1 MEIDHHITALASS
14 QDLMAEIS
22 SQVRRFS
29 TLIPGLTNPRILEN
43 LYRLQTQKWLTISLN
58 LLDSVSFRV
67 EEAAR
72 YILDAVCPP
81 SGATTALRHALQDHV
96 STMHEKAVAE
106 ARKGLEEF
114 VTSVRE
120 NIMQTTDPAFRE
132 EVQLWAYIRSFKAL
146 QDPDFTGDNPL
157 KHCHAFFNMMARS
170 AHKDPEAEIHD
181 VTRVYYT
188 VSPGSRSETTCA
200 NNIPQTSTRSN
211 TLFAM

>member
-1 MEIDHHITALASS
+1 MEVDHHITALASS

-22 SQVRRFS
+22 SQARRFS
-29 TLIPGLTNPRILEN
+29 TLLPGVINPRILEN
-43 LYRLQTQKWLTISLN
+43 LYRLQTQKWLVISLN
-58 LLDSVSFRV
+58 LLESVSFRV

-72 YILDAVCPP
+72 SILDAVCPP
-81 SGATTALRHALQDHV
+81 SGATTALRHALQDCI
-96 STMHEKAVAE
+96 SAMHEKAMKE

-114 VTSVRE
+114 VASVRE

-146 QDPDFTGDNPL
+146 QDPDFSGDNPL

-181 VTRVYYT
+181 VTRVYYS
-188 VSPGSRSETTCA
+188 VSPGFPTEAESA
-200 NNIPQTSTRSN
+200 LMKVYQ
-211 TLFAM
+211 

>member
-14 QDLMAEIS
+14 QDLMSEIS

-29 TLIPGLTNPRILEN
+29 TLIPGVINPGILEN
-43 LYRLQTQKWLTISLN
+43 LYRLQTQKWLAISLN
-58 LLDSVSFRV
+58 LLDSVSFRI

-72 YILDAVCPP
+72 YILDTVCPP
-81 SGATTALRHALQDHV
+81 SGSTKALRHTFQDHL
-96 STMHEKAVAE
+96 STMHEKASAE
-106 ARKGLEEF
+106 ARKALEEF

-120 NIMQTTDPAFRE
+120 NIMQTTDPGFRE

-146 QDPDFTGDNPL
+146 KDPDFSGENPL
-157 KHCHAFFNMMARS
+157 KQCHAFFNMMARS

-188 VSPGSRSETTCA
+188 VHSHLPSP
-200 NNIPQTSTRSN
+200 
-211 TLFAM
+211 